1 MIDPE
6 DRLDVRLDNTGPA
19 VPGSVMSLLEERRY
33 RRPAGDDPH
42 CASPLDLTAW
52 GGAGG
57 S

>member
-1 MIDPE
+1 MPQRD
-6 DRLDVRLDNTGPA
+6 TGPA
-19 VPGSVMSLLEERRY
+19 VLGSVMSPLEERQY

-42 CASPLDLTAW
+42 RAYALGPTAW